1 LSTTEKERRRKRLLS
16 FNNYNKGRNAPS
28 LLCYYNFQMVQLE
41 EHLKVFFQTLIQSPI
56 DNWSPF
62 EFILTRK
69 EIKKGD
75 HFFQHFDNTNE
86 VAIVSKGLFR
96 IYLID
101 AEGEEKTFS
110 FIPERGLILDFFLSS
125 DKSPSMVS
133 VQALEDSI
141 IYTTKYPNFLKLMN
155 ENPIWNEVYR
165 EVLVRTYMRKSKR
178 EIEFVLY
185 NAKQR
190 LDQCLKS
197 SYIDFN
203 RIPKTYLASYLGIA
217 PPSLSRL
224 LRDRK

>member
-1 LSTTEKERRRKRLLS
+1 
-16 FNNYNKGRNAPS
+16 
-28 LLCYYNFQMVQLE
+28 MIQLE

-56 DNWSPF
+56 ENWSPL
-62 EFILTRK
+62 EFILSRK

-133 VQALEDSI
+133 VQALEDSVI
-141 IYTTKYPNFLKLMN
+141 
-155 ENPIWNEVYR
+155 
-165 EVLVRTYMRKSKR
+165 
-178 EIEFVLY
+178 
-185 NAKQR
+185 
-190 LDQCLKS
+190 
-197 SYIDFN
+197 
-203 RIPKTYLASYLGIA
+203 
-217 PPSLSRL
+217 
-224 LRDRK
+224 

>member
-1 LSTTEKERRRKRLLS
+1 MTE
-16 FNNYNKGRNAPS
+16 
-28 LLCYYNFQMVQLE
+28 LE
-41 EHLKVFFQTLIQSPI
+41 EHLKVFFQTLVQSPI
-56 DNWSPF
+56 LEWNPL
-62 EFILTRK
+62 EFILTK
-69 EIKKGD
+69 KDVKKGE
-75 HFFQHFDNTNE
+75 HFFQHFDESNE

-101 AEGEEKTFS
+101 SEGEEKTFS
-110 FIPERGLILDFFLSS
+110 FIPERGFILDFFLSS

-133 VQALEDSI
+133 VQALEDSV
-141 IYTTKYPNFLKLMN
+141 IYTAKYTNFIALMK
-155 ENPIWNEVYR
+155 EYPIWNEVYR

-190 LDQCLKS
+190 LEQCLKS
-197 SYIDFN
+197 SYIDMN

-224 LRDRK
+224 LRDRKELKEAQRS